1 MKVQTR
7 QLALTALFIALGLV
21 LPFFTAQI
29 PTIGRALLPMHLPI
43 LLAGFVGGWQTGL
56 IAGLITP
63 LLRSFLIGM
72 PPLFPTATAMA
83 FELAAYGFLTGLFYS
98 KLRGTNLG
106 VLTSLV
112 GAMLGGRIVWG
123 IAQLFLL
130 GLGGASFGWQAFL
143 AGAFINAVPGIILQ
157 LILIPLIV
165 HALQRG
171 GYLAEE

>member
-106 VLTSLV
+106 VLTSLL

-130 GLGGASFGWQAFL
+130 GLSGASFGWQAFL

>member
-130 GLGGASFGWQAFL
+130 GLSGASFGWQAFL
-143 AGAFINAVPGIILQ
+143 AGAFINAAPGIILQ

>member
-130 GLGGASFGWQAFL
+130 GLSGASFGWQAFL

>member
-1 MKVQTR
+1 MD
-7 QLALTALFIALGLV
+7 
-21 LPFFTAQI
+21 
-29 PTIGRALLPMHLPI
+29 
-43 LLAGFVGGWQTGL
+43 L
-56 IAGLITP
+56 I
-63 LLRSFLIGM
+63 
-72 PPLFPTATAMA
+72 
-83 FELAAYGFLTGLFYS
+83 
-98 KLRGTNLG
+98 LG

-165 HALQRG
+165 HALQRS